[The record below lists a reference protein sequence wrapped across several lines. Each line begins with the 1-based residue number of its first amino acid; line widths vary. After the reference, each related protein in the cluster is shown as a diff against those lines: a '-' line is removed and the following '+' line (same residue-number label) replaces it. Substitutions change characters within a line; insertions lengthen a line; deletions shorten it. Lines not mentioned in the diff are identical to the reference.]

1 MIRLNDAAKDYLK
14 KLGWSDVVLGV
25 EEYTS

>member
-14 KLGWSDVVLGV
+14 KLEWSDVVLGV